1 MRLALFIAAGFITGA
16 IVAIGLIVYGEPEKD
31 PVSAQAAMKATAQPE
46 APTADRKPLPDTQ
59 IKHPAVV
66 DVTLHRLDEITALL
80 NRLSRMPRNPE
91 TPPVALVL
99 HGDEIQFFTRE
110 HYDEYR
116 DLVELAGRLDASKA
130 IEVKVCRTK
139 MRMMDIQED
148 DLPSFVET
156 VPFGPGEVLWLDY
169 QGYEVYTAF

>member
-1 MRLALFIAAGFITGA
+1 MRLALFIAAGFLTGA
-16 IVAIGLIVYGEPEKD
+16 IVAFGLIVYGGPEKD
-31 PVSAQAAMKATAQPE
+31 PVPAQAAMQPAASSE
-46 APTADRKPLPDTQ
+46 TPNSDRKPLPDTPLKQ
-59 IKHPAVV
+59 PAVV
-66 DVTLHRLDEITALL
+66 DVSLHRLDEITALL
-80 NRLSRMPRNPE
+80 NRLAGMPRNPD

-99 HGDEIQFFTRE
+99 HGDEIQFFTRK

-116 DLVELAGRLDASKA
+116 DLVDLAGRLDASHA

-139 MRMMDIQED
+139 MRMMDIHED

-169 QGYEVYTAF
+169 HGYEVYTAF

>member
-1 MRLALFIAAGFITGA
+1 
-16 IVAIGLIVYGEPEKD
+16 
-31 PVSAQAAMKATAQPE
+31 
-46 APTADRKPLPDTQ
+46 LPDTPFKQ
-59 IKHPAVV
+59 PAVV
-66 DVTLHRLDEITALL
+66 DVSLHRLDEITALL
-80 NRLSRMPRNPE
+80 NRLADMPRNPD

-116 DLVELAGRLDASKA
+116 DLVELAGRLDASQA

-139 MRMMDIQED
+139 MRMMGIQED